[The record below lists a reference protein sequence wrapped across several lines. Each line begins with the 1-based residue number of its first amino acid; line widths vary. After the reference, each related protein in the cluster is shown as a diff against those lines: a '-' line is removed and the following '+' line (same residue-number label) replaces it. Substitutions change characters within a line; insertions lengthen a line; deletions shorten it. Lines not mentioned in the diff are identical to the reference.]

1 MRLSFKTCTSMNIC
15 FSYLSPEN
23 EIITIKLNTSRHGKK
38 HVSSAMYSDQKER
51 EKVSC
56 GFCGKALKGFY
67 FTCHVCGAAYCY
79 AHRPEK
85 CTHRRMQQVELK
97 A

>member
-1 MRLSFKTCTSMNIC
+1 
-15 FSYLSPEN
+15 
-23 EIITIKLNTSRHGKK
+23 
-38 HVSSAMYSDQKER
+38 MYSDQKER
-51 EKVSC
+51 GKVSC

-85 CTHRRMQQVELK
+85 CTHRRAQQVELK